1 MNSRQRKPNSTKT
14 RLKWLSRGAAA
25 APRLRSLRSGLGEDG
40 RWVNALMRIQEWT
53 EIVADPRWKTFI
65 LRYNRRNK
73 GGNGGRVVWHGK
85 FQSDPL
91 SYTLNFDEG
100 ENNGDLDEEENV
112 IRGNL
117 LMQYA
122 AIPPGVD

>member
-1 MNSRQRKPNSTKT
+1 
-14 RLKWLSRGAAA
+14 
-25 APRLRSLRSGLGEDG
+25 
-40 RWVNALMRIQEWT
+40 MRIQEWT

-65 LRYNRRNK
+65 RRYNRRNK
-73 GGNGGRVVWHGK
+73 SGDGGRVVRHGK

-91 SYTLNFDEG
+91 SYALNFDEG

-112 IRGNL
+112 TQGNF

-122 AIPPGVD
+122 AIPPASTDLGKDAPQYAWRLKKYLKTCE